1 MSVYFDHAAT
11 TPLLKVSRNAMLGA
25 LEVVGNPSSIHS
37 DGRRARQLLEE
48 SREQL
53 AASIGCDPIEVI
65 FTGGGT
71 ESVNLAIKGIFLAAR
86 EAGKKRILAP
96 LGEHHATIDS
106 LNWLEKNEGAIVEW
120 LPLDEFGRVAPWL
133 VEEKLAEFDDWALF
147 TVIWANN
154 EVGTIQPIAELAAIA
169 NRFSVPVHA
178 DAVSAFKHLPID
190 FDSSGLAAL
199 SISAHKIG
207 GPQGMGALIL
217 DRKAVARPLIH
228 GGGQERDLRSGTQ
241 NVAGAAAFA
250 AAAASDIPDLR
261 PLRDRLI
268 AGVLE
273 AVPEAVLTGD
283 PTERLDSNAHFLFPG
298 CQGDSLVYLLDER
311 GISAST
317 GSACQAGVPEVSHVL
332 LGMGLDEESASGALR
347 LTLGHSSTVQDVEA
361 LIRAIPEVFEKAR
374 KAGLSN
380 RDVGLNL

>member
-1 MSVYFDHAAT
+1 MSVYLDHAAT
-11 TPLLKVSRNAMLGA
+11 TPLLEVSRIAILDA
-25 LEVVGNPSSIHS
+25 LDLTGNPSSIHS
-37 DGRRARQLLEE
+37 HGRRARQLLEE
-48 SREQL
+48 SRERL
-53 AASIGCDPIEVI
+53 AAAVGCDPIEVV
-65 FTGGGT
+65 FTSGGT

-86 EAGKKRILAP
+86 EAGRNRILAP

-106 LNWLEKNEGAIVEW
+106 LEWLERNERAIIEW
-120 LPLDEFGRVAPWL
+120 LPLDEYGRVSPAV
-133 VEEKLAEFDDWALF
+133 VEAKLAEFDDWALF

-154 EVGTIQPIAELAAIA
+154 EVGTIQPVAELAAIA
-169 NRFSVPVHA
+169 SAFSVPVHA
-178 DAVSAFKHLPID
+178 DAVGAFNHLPID
-190 FDSSGLAAL
+190 FESCDLSAL

-207 GPQGMGALIL
+207 GPPGVGALVL
-217 DRKAVARPLIH
+217 DRKATAKPLIH

-241 NVAGAAAFA
+241 NVAGAAGFA
-250 AAAASDIPDLR
+250 AAAAGGMSNLST
-261 PLRDRLI
+261 LRDRLI

-273 AVPEAVLTGD
+273 AVPQAKLTGD

-332 LGMGLDEESASGALR
+332 LGMGIDEESANGALR
-347 LTLGHSSTVQDVEA
+347 LTLGHSTTAQDVEA
-361 LIRAIPEVFEKAR
+361 LIRVIPEVFEKAR

-380 RDVGLNL
+380 RDVGLNS